1 MEGVGDRIRVCVCG
15 ADEDL
20 RAWIVEELRLMT
32 WVGEVELTSVASLAD
47 APAQLELVILGSDGL
62 TQADLERVSVRR
74 RTTPVIAVGNT
85 VIAAERTFGPRLT
98 SRELKQAIRELVFTP
113 RLAASAAP

>member
-1 MEGVGDRIRVCVCG
+1 VCG
-15 ADEDL
+15 ADDDL

-47 APAQLELVILGSDGL
+47 APGPLELLIIDSEGL
-62 TQADLERVSVRR
+62 TQADLDRLASRR

-98 SRELKQAIRELVFTP
+98 SRELKQAIRELVFAP
-113 RLAASAAP
+113 RLAAAPAAP

>member
-1 MEGVGDRIRVCVCG
+1 VCG

-32 WVGEVELTSVASLAD
+32 WIGEVELGAVAALAE
-47 APAQLELVILGSDGL
+47 APPQLELLIIGSDGL
-62 TQADLERVSVRR
+62 SPGDLDRIASRR
-74 RTTPVIAVGNT
+74 RATPIVAVGAT
-85 VIAAERTFGPRLT
+85 TIAADRMFGPKLT

-113 RLAASAAP
+113 HAAASP